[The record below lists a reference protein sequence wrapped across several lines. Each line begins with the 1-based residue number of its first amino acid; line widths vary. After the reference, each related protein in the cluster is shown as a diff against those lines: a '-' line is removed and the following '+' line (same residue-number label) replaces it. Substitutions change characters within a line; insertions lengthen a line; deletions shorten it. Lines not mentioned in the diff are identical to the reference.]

1 MTREQYLTM
10 VRPRAREYVLTYLGE
25 VGFQGGLDNIIN
37 QWVDYW
43 DMQFNLHVLRDKN
56 GQIVKIW

>member
-1 MTREQYLTM
+1 M

-43 DMQFNLHVLRDKN
+43 DMQFAIRVLRTKN